1 LNILK
6 RLSQYEQNINGA
18 KKMTTILNK
27 TSKGI
32 IFLIIISFEVAFTQQ
47 DTMQQLSAHIT
58 GSILVNGHSLNYLQD
73 LTDGFGGRISGSSS
87 YQRAAEWAAEQ
98 FRTAGIKDVRF
109 ELYSL
114 PNGWER
120 ISAHARMITPLDR
133 PLQVQSYGWA
143 LSTPKEGVKAE
154 VIYMRHILSQ
164 DEIKNQASMIKGR
177 IVLINGD
184 SFYQD
189 ERFLDS
195 KYIASKNLLKEL
207 GARAILVRG
216 TAENNVTSSWDD
228 SWGGKLEPLPMA
240 EIGMEDGKLIER
252 LLVRGPV
259 TIELQIENKITG
271 SSQVNNVVAEIR
283 GREKSDEWIL
293 IGAHLDSWDQGTGAQ
308 DGGSGCAMVLEAARA
323 IAQLNAAPRR
333 SIRFVLW
340 GGEEQGLMGSN
351 AYVQLHAS
359 EMNKCIVAL
368 NTGLCAGVPQGWII
382 RGNNDIRKALQPLTQ
397 FLSGLG
403 GDGLKSEVKI
413 EELSDWESLFLAGIP
428 TLDLWVDLTS
438 YWNID
443 NRSGDTFDKVD
454 AHNLATGSAIVAI
467 TAAWFA
473 EQPTAPSHL
482 DQATIE
488 KILVKAEV
496 YDRINDLKGL
506 GVLLSKQ
513 K

>member
-1 LNILK
+1 MRVL
-6 RLSQYEQNINGA
+6 
-18 KKMTTILNK
+18 TTRTNFIKLWMK
-27 TSKGI
+27 Y
-32 IFLIIISFEVAFTQQ
+32 FLLLAVLFKITLAQQ
-47 DTMQQLSAHIT
+47 DTFQIQSTRIA
-58 GSILVNGHSLNYLQD
+58 GSILVDGHSLDYLQD
-73 LTDGFGGRISGSSS
+73 LTDGFGGRISGSTS
-87 YQRAAEWAAEQ
+87 YQQASEWAAQQ
-98 FRTAGIKDVRF
+98 FREAGIKDVKLEPF
-109 ELYSL
+109 TL

-120 ISAHARMITPLDR
+120 VSAHARLITPLDR
-133 PLQVQSYGWA
+133 PLHVHSYGWA
-143 LSTPKEGVKAE
+143 PSTPKEGVE
-154 VIYMRHILSQ
+154 GDVVYIRHILSQ
-164 DEIKNQASMIKGR
+164 EGIKSQAGKIKDH

-271 SSQVNNVVAEIR
+271 PSQVNNVIAEIR
-283 GREKSDEWIL
+283 GREKPDEWIL

-308 DGGSGCAMVLEAARA
+308 DGGSGCAIVLEAARVL
-323 IAQLNAAPRR
+323 AQSNVSPRR

-351 AYVQLHAS
+351 AYIQLHAS

-368 NTGLCAGVPQGWII
+368 NTGLCTGSPQGWII
-382 RGNNDIRKALQPLTQ
+382 RGNNDMKKVLQPLSQ
-397 FLSGLG
+397 SLSGLG
-403 GDGLKSEVKI
+403 GDGLKTEVKF
-413 EELSDWESLFLAGIP
+413 EELSDWESLFLVGIP

-473 EQPTAPSHL
+473 EQPTAPLHL
-482 DQATIE
+482 DQATID

-496 YDRINDLKGL
+496 YDRIHDLIGL
-506 GVLLSKQ
+506 GVMKSK
-513 K
+513 